1 MTDVYDLS
9 LKLATA
15 LAIGLLIGSERGWY
29 DRDKRDGS
37 RVAGIRTFSLI
48 GLLGGV
54 AALIEPQQPPWLL
67 AAALLAVTVLVVA
80 AHLQDVRKDQDVGV
94 TTAFAML
101 LCFVLAAWA
110 CRGRPLPAIGL
121 TVVVMA
127 LLSSKPLL
135 HRWLGRV
142 QPQEFFSTIKL
153 LVISLVLLPLLPNKG
168 YGPWQ
173 ALNPYWIWW
182 MVVLISS
189 LSFAGYLAVRL
200 LGQKKGIL
208 LTAVAGALV
217 SSTAVTLSLARQAR
231 LQQRYRLLAAAA
243 LLASAIM
250 CVRVL
255 VEVAVVH
262 SALLR
267 QLWPLL
273 LSLMAGLLAGALWLW
288 LRPDNGAAESSAGLE
303 LKNPLQLAMAL
314 QFGLLLA
321 LVLVLAKAMNAWF
334 GQQGLYAL
342 ALISGLVD
350 VDAISLSLARSA
362 RQGLPAEAASLA
374 IVLACVSN
382 TLVKGLLFVTL
393 LGLRH
398 HGRLLLGLAAL
409 LLPGLLSLLFLL

>member
-1 MTDVYDLS
+1 
-9 LKLATA
+9 
-15 LAIGLLIGSERGWY
+15 
-29 DRDKRDGS
+29 
-37 RVAGIRTFSLI
+37 
-48 GLLGGV
+48 
-54 AALIEPQQPPWLL
+54 
-67 AAALLAVTVLVVA
+67 
-80 AHLQDVRKDQDVGV
+80 
-94 TTAFAML
+94 
-101 LCFVLAAWA
+101 
-110 CRGRPLPAIGL
+110 
-121 TVVVMA
+121 
-127 LLSSKPLL
+127 
-135 HRWLGRV
+135 
-142 QPQEFFSTIKL
+142 
-153 LVISLVLLPLLPNKG
+153 
-168 YGPWQ
+168 
-173 ALNPYWIWW
+173 

-200 LGQKKGIL
+200 LGQKRGIL

-267 QLWPLL
+267 QLWPPL
-273 LSLMAGLLAGALWLW
+273 LSLLAGLLAGALWLW
-288 LRPDNGAAESSAGLE
+288 LRPDNGAGETTTGLE

-382 TLVKGLLFVTL
+382 TLVK
-393 LGLRH
+393 
-398 HGRLLLGLAAL
+398 
-409 LLPGLLSLLFLL
+409 